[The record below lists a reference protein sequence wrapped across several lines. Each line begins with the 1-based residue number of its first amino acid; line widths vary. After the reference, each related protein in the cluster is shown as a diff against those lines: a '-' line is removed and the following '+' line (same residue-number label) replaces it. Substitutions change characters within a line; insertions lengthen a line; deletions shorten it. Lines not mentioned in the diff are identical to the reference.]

1 MYNQGMN
8 FDIENTTWWKQ
19 DGSDHFKVRSVFFDG
34 TGMSIQT
41 YDGRMINGNILR
53 DYIQSETPIS
63 ISKTPPVAKVNK
75 SSLMQGLS
83 EEELGDV
90 FTPISENKP
99 NQKSVAELYTPSS
112 QQAEPT
118 NDVIIRRMTENLG
131 YPEICFEVK
140 INICPEYAE
149 KLKTSA
155 QVMGVDLEDIKNYFC
170 KNIREEDIQRKL
182 YDSFSHAF
190 DKYFGL
196 PNTDSSGEAEQPDRN
211 WFEDDSFNI

>member
-1 MYNQGMN
+1 MN

-41 YDGRMINGNILR
+41 YDGRMINGDILR

-63 ISKTPPVAKVNK
+63 TPKTPPVVKLNK
-75 SSLMQGLS
+75 SLLMQGIS

-90 FTPISENKP
+90 FTPVSENKP
-99 NQKSVAELYTPSS
+99 DQNPATESYTPLS
-112 QQAEPT
+112 QPTEST
-118 NDVIIRRMTENLG
+118 NDIIIKRMTENLG
-131 YPEICFEVK
+131 YPEVSFEVK

-149 KLKTSA
+149 KLKTSS
-155 QVMGVDLEDIKNYFC
+155 QVMGVNLEDIKNYFC

-182 YDSFSHAF
+182 YDSFSRAF
-190 DKYFGL
+190 DEYFGL
-196 PNTDSSGEAEQPDRN
+196 PNTDSGSEAEQPDRD

>member
-41 YDGRMINGNILR
+41 YDGRMINGDILR
-53 DYIQSETPIS
+53 DYIQSETPINA
-63 ISKTPPVAKVNK
+63 SKTPPVVKVNK
-75 SSLMQGLS
+75 SLLMQGIS

-90 FTPISENKP
+90 FTPVSGGKPDQKPATASYAPLSQPSE
-99 NQKSVAELYTPSS
+99 S
-112 QQAEPT
+112 T
-118 NDVIIRRMTENLG
+118 NDIIIKRMTENLG
-131 YPEICFEVK
+131 YPEVSFEVR
-140 INICPEYAE
+140 INICPEYVE

-182 YDSFSHAF
+182 YDSFSRAF

-196 PNTDSSGEAEQPDRN
+196 PNTDSGGEAEQSDRD